1 MSKYLIKILAICAF
15 VMLLPLAAV
24 ATSLAVVGTREYTLR
39 VDIAGDTNTSASA
52 NVLING
58 QNMDLITVVAGTT
71 VELSFESTGYDFL
84 GWYEG
89 TEGTYKP
96 DAEPISNQARFS
108 LKITDNTDLTA
119 VCISKQYTVNYTGF
133 KEDGVTEISYSK
145 DGYEY
150 GEALDIPTKANEDSI
165 AEFVGWRV
173 VGGTET
179 YTSATFPQSGVVTVL
194 AVWSDTKIVT
204 YYDAQGQ
211 VISSS
216 SRYYNSE
223 TIGSFN
229 LMSASDAENYVSD
242 GHHFV
247 RFKYLE
253 SNVEINADEV
263 ERIKNNFNTTP
274 LNIQIVEE
282 KDVYNLTF
290 TGFNET
296 GVEDTGLNR
305 QCQFEDNLPTTERT
319 GFNGWTIDGS
329 GDVYTKANFSNYE
342 NGATI
347 NLVANWSDKQ
357 VTFVY
362 ADQHSA
368 PEEYTKAEFDALTL
382 EGLQADAGHITD
394 GYHADG
400 WTYQGSALTDTVLKS
415 MQKGGYD
422 STPITLT
429 VNETVNTYN
438 ISYTGYLEDGTTE
451 IDQKD
456 QVNYQ
461 GALMIPEKANAESK
475 ASFRGWRIE
484 GDQSNNLYTSADFV
498 RDHNADVT
506 LVAVWDNALVVT
518 YYNGDTAV
526 STQEYNETA
535 FANFQLKT
543 EDELLALAGAINQGY
558 DFVKFTNKDTGAD
571 ITAETI
577 ETIKDDFANAGKA
590 LNISIVQAPIDY
602 TLNISGFVG
611 SEESSITITVDN
623 YDALT
628 SWNPSRYYYTFN
640 GLRYNS
646 NLYTADQYANLVDAI
661 ISQRETT
668 TIDLTAEWTC
678 EIDVANFE
686 SFYKIGNDGMLTKWD
701 NDAFF
706 FNTDSATEMEDTLLE
721 AFFGE
726 VSESGV
732 ITFEGVQYKVS
743 SIVTYYENNA
753 DSYFNVGDINTYTF
767 TDLAFQLDGYKL
779 SEKETFANGLR
790 IEFTFEPVNV

>member
-58 QNMDLITVVAGTT
+58 QDMDSITVVAGTT
-71 VELSFESTGYDFL
+71 VELSFENTGYDFL

-216 SRYYNSE
+216 SKYYNSE

-263 ERIKNNFNTTP
+263 ERIKNNFNTAP

-282 KDVYNLTF
+282 ADAYNLTF

-296 GVEDTGLNR
+296 GVEDTTYSR
-305 QCQFEDNLPTTERT
+305 QYTFGENLPTTERA

-329 GDVYTKANFSNYE
+329 GDVYTTADFSNYE

-368 PEEYTKAEFDALTL
+368 TETYTKAEFDALTL
-382 EGLQADAGHITD
+382 EGLQAEAGHITG
-394 GYHADG
+394 GYHANG
-400 WTYQGSALTDTVLKS
+400 WNYQGSVLTATVLQS

-422 STPITLT
+422 STTITLT

-461 GALMIPEKANAESK
+461 GALMIPEKANAESQ

-484 GDQSNNLYTSADFV
+484 GDQSNNLYTSADFI

-526 STQEYNETA
+526 STQEYNEKT

-543 EDELLALAGAINQGY
+543 KDELLALAGAINQGY
-558 DFVKFTNKDTGAD
+558 DLVKFTNKDTGAD

-577 ETIKDDFANAGKA
+577 ESIKNDFANAGKA
-590 LNISIVQAPIDY
+590 LNISIVQSAIDY

-646 NLYTADQYANLVDAI
+646 NLYTADQYANLVNAI

-678 EIDVANFE
+678 EIDGVVFDSYSIIGESTTRIDTEDFNFGYA
-686 SFYKIGNDGMLTKWD
+686 SPIIP
-701 NDAFF
+701 
-706 FNTDSATEMEDTLLE
+706 METTILE
-721 AFFGE
+721 AVFGN
-726 VSESGV
+726 VSDGIITLNGAQYSVQGITVYYGASGN
-732 ITFEGVQYKVS
+732 E
-743 SIVTYYENNA
+743 
-753 DSYFNVGDINTYTF
+753 YFTVDGSTSMTYTF
-767 TDLAFQLDGYKL
+767 ANLATSIESFATDSVSDVFTGG
-779 SEKETFANGLR
+779 ELR
-790 IEFTFEPVNV
+790 IYFTLQAV